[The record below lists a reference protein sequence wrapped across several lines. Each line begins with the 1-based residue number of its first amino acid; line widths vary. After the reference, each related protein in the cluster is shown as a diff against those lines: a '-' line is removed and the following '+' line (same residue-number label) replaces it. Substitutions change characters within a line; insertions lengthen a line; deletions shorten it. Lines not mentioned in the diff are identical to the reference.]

1 MSQAKKLTTE
11 DFIKAIGD
19 MTVLQVTEL
28 VSAMEE
34 AFNVSAVQAVAAA
47 PAAAGAGE
55 AAAEQ
60 TEFKVVLKS
69 FGDNKIAV
77 IKEIR
82 AITGLSLKEAKDMV
96 EGAPSNVK
104 EGVAKEEAEKLA
116 EQLKGAGAEVEL
128 A

>member
-11 DFIKAIGD
+11 DFVNAIGE

-34 AFNVSAVQAVAAA
+34 AFNVTAVQAVAAA
-47 PAAAGAGE
+47 PAAGPAE

-69 FGDNKIAV
+69 FGANKIAV

-104 EGVAKEEAEKLA
+104 EGVSKDEADKVA
-116 EQLKGAGAEVEL
+116 EQLKGAGADVEL
-128 A
+128 V